1 MMTVVPL
8 TKNVSLLHGVTA
20 AGDGDAKAEDKLV
33 KNAMKTVSRY

>member
-8 TKNVSLLHGVTA
+8 TKNVSLLHGFTA

-33 KNAMKTVSRY
+33 KNAMKNLRQ